1 MKKCLGCGITLQY
14 KDKDKPGYTQNED
27 NPICERCFKIKHYN
41 SYKKVSLTNEDY
53 QKIWDNIPKTSFT
66 IYVTDIFSLD
76 YTKIDTF
83 KNIILVIN
91 KIDILPKSLKKE
103 KIINYIKKQHP
114 NIKDIVAI
122 SSKTCEGIDTLYN
135 KIKTL
140 SKQKTIYI
148 VGTTNSGKSTLI
160 NRLISLYGIKET
172 KDNITTSMYPS
183 TTLNKIE
190 VKLKDITLIDTP
202 GLINDNNIIN
212 YLDIKDIKKIMPKK
226 EIKPK
231 TCQIEGI
238 GSIIIDNYTRIDYQT
253 TKKTSIVI
261 YASNLLNIKFIST
274 NNDIHHEYKKHILE
288 IPSNKD
294 IVILGLC
301 FIKCTDNIKMD
312 IYTIKNIKPIIR
324 DNLI

>member
-1 MKKCLGCGITLQY
+1 
-14 KDKDKPGYTQNED
+14 
-27 NPICERCFKIKHYN
+27 
-41 SYKKVSLTNEDY
+41 
-53 QKIWDNIPKTSFT
+53 
-66 IYVTDIFSLD
+66 
-76 YTKIDTF
+76 
-83 KNIILVIN
+83 
-91 KIDILPKSLKKE
+91 
-103 KIINYIKKQHP
+103 
-114 NIKDIVAI
+114 
-122 SSKTCEGIDTLYN
+122 
-135 KIKTL
+135 
-140 SKQKTIYI
+140 
-148 VGTTNSGKSTLI
+148 
-160 NRLISLYGIKET
+160 
-172 KDNITTSMYPS
+172 MYPS

-212 YLDIKDIKKIMPKK
+212 YLDTKDIKKIMPKK

-231 TCQIEGI
+231 TCQIEGE

-253 TKKTSIVI
+253 IKKTSIVI

-274 NNDIHHEYKKHILE
+274 KNDIHHKHKKHTLE

-301 FIKCTDNIKMD
+301 FIKCMNNIKMN